1 MDMQDE
7 MKLTYMF
14 ITHDLSVVKHISD
27 EIMVMYLGQ
36 CVERAPSKELFKN
49 PLHPYTQALLSA
61 IPQPVLGE
69 LRHDKLLRGEV
80 TDPIDPEPGC
90 RFAKRCDVAKPECTQ
105 HDIALKDMGLKHF
118 VACVLH

>member
-1 MDMQDE
+1 
-7 MKLTYMF
+7 MF

-36 CVERAPSKELFKN
+36 CVERARSEELFRN

-61 IPQPVLGE
+61 IPQPVLGK

-90 RFAKRCDVAKPECTQ
+90 RFAKRCDVVKPECAGR
-105 HDIALKDMGLKHF
+105 DIALQNRGSGHF
-118 VACVLH
+118 IACVLYGG